1 MSDRLTGLLIAA
13 LAIWYGWTANNF
25 EEGFGDP
32 VGPSAFPKLLAVP
45 MGLFA
50 LYLVIRPDADPDWPR
65 GNPLIRQGV
74 MLAAL
79 VVYPLILEPLGFPL
93 ATALAIFIMAVLLRG
108 TRRAAGV
115 AAVAISLGLFVTF
128 DQILGLHLPMLP
140 SLQ

>member
-1 MSDRLTGLLIAA
+1 VSDRLTGLLIAA

-50 LYLVIRPDADPDWPR
+50 LYLVVRPDPEPAWPR
-65 GNPLIRQGV
+65 GNPLIRQLT
-74 MLAAL
+74 MLATL
-79 VVYPLILEPLGFPL
+79 LVYPLILEPLGFPL
-93 ATALAIFIMAVLLRG
+93 STALALFVMAVVLRG
-108 TRRAAGV
+108 TLKAAGIS
-115 AAVAISLGLFVTF
+115 AIAISLGLFVTF

-140 SLQ
+140 AFK

>member
-50 LYLVIRPDADPDWPR
+50 LYLIVRPDPEPRWPVGAAR
-65 GNPLIRQGV
+65 LRQLG
-74 MLAAL
+74 MLATL
-79 VVYPLILEPLGFPL
+79 VAYPLVLEVLGFPI
-93 ATALAIFIMAVLLRG
+93 ATALGVVAMAVLLGGPRKA
-108 TRRAAGV
+108 AAGS
-115 AAVAISLGLFVTF
+115 AVAVSLGLFVMF

-140 SLQ
+140 SFR

>member
-50 LYLVIRPDADPDWPR
+50 LYLIVRPDPEPAWPR
-65 GNPLIRQGV
+65 GNPLLRQLG
-74 MLAAL
+74 MLASL
-79 VVYPLILEPLGFPL
+79 IIYPLILEPLGFPL
-93 ATALAIFIMAVLLRG
+93 ATALAVFVMAVLLRG
-108 TRRAAGV
+108 TRNAA
-115 AAVAISLGLFVTF
+115 AISAVAISLGLFVAF
-128 DQILGLHLPMLP
+128 DQVLGLHLPMLP
-140 SLQ
+140 SFK